1 MNMQLERVKTGIYG
15 LDELIEGGLPKDSIT
30 LISGNSGTGKTTL
43 SLQYLYNGVKHYNE
57 PGIYIGLSENIDRI
71 LLAADRFHMNFE
83 QYAND
88 NSLIFSDIPALEIS
102 EITKI
107 VKSIDPKY
115 KRLVID
121 PISALTFKYEV
132 DVTMREKIRDLVE
145 LIREKQITALI
156 TTELIENSNS
166 ISRFGEEFLCDN
178 AIVLYYFRESSR
190 RFRGIEIRKARLTN
204 HSEMIHLYKINS
216 QSESETGI
224 PSGVQ
229 VFPNEK
235 VFS

>member
-1 MNMQLERVKTGIYG
+1 MQIERVKTGIYG

-30 LISGNSGTGKTTL
+30 LVSGNSGTGKTTL
-43 SLQYLYNGVKHYNE
+43 SLQYLYNGCRTGE

-71 LLAADRFHMNFE
+71 LMAANRFHMDLE
-83 QYAND
+83 QYAKD

-121 PISALTFKYEV
+121 PISALTFKYEA
-132 DVTMREKIRDLVE
+132 DVTMREKIRELVE
-145 LIREKQITALI
+145 LIREKNITALI
-156 TTELIENSNS
+156 TTELIENSNN

-178 AIVLYYFRESSR
+178 AIVLYYFRENSR

-216 QSESETGI
+216 QSEAETGI
-224 PSGVQ
+224 PSGIQ

>member
-1 MNMQLERVKTGIYG
+1 MQLERVKTGIYG

-30 LISGNSGTGKTTL
+30 LVSGNSGTGKTTL
-43 SLQYLYNGVKHYNE
+43 SLQYLYNGIKFFDE

-71 LLAADRFHMNFE
+71 ILAAQQFNMDLE
-83 QYAND
+83 QFSAD
-88 NSLIFSDIPALEIS
+88 DSLVFSDIPALEIS

-107 VKSIDPKY
+107 VKSMDPKY

-121 PISALTFKYEV
+121 PISALTFKYEA
-132 DVTMREKIRDLVE
+132 DVTMREKIRELVE

-178 AIVLYYFRESSR
+178 VIVLYYFREGAR

-216 QSESETGI
+216 QSQTETGI
-224 PSGVQ
+224 ASGIQ

-235 VFS
+235 VFN

>member
-1 MNMQLERVKTGIYG
+1 MNMQFERVKTGIYG

-30 LISGNSGTGKTTL
+30 LVSGNSGTGKTTL
-43 SLQYLYNGVKHYNE
+43 SLQYLYNGIKDYNE
-57 PGIYIGLSENIDRI
+57 PGIYIGLSENINRI
-71 LLAADRFHMNFE
+71 LLAAQRFHMDLE
-83 QYAND
+83 QFSKD
-88 NSLIFSDIPALEIS
+88 DKLIFSDIPALEIA

-107 VKSIDPKY
+107 IKSVDQKY

-121 PISALTFKYEV
+121 PISALTFKYEA
-132 DVTMREKIRDLVE
+132 DVTMREKIRELVE

-156 TTELIENSNS
+156 TTELIENSNN

-178 AIVLYYFRESSR
+178 AIVLYYFREGAR

-216 QSESETGI
+216 QKESDSGI
-224 PSGVQ
+224 PSGIQ
-229 VFPNEK
+229 VFPKEK
-235 VFS
+235 VFN

>member
-1 MNMQLERVKTGIYG
+1 MQIERVKTGIQG
-15 LDELIEGGLPKDSIT
+15 LDDLIEGGLPKDSIT
-30 LISGNSGTGKTTL
+30 LVSGNSGTGKTTL
-43 SLQYLYNGVKHYNE
+43 SLQFLYNGVKSYNE
-57 PGIYIGLSENIDRI
+57 PGIYIGLSESIQRI
-71 LLAADRFHMNFE
+71 LLAAERFHMSLDQF
-83 QYAND
+83 AND
-88 NSLIFSDIPALEIS
+88 DKLVFSDIPALEIN

-107 VKSIDPKY
+107 VKSIDRKY

-132 DVTMREKIRDLVE
+132 DVSMREKIRELVE

-178 AIVLYYFRESSR
+178 AIVLYYFREGAR
-190 RFRGIEIRKARLTN
+190 RFRGLEIRKARLTN
-204 HSEMIHLYKINS
+204 HSEMVHLYKINS
-216 QSESETGI
+216 QSQEETGI
-224 PSGVQ
+224 PSGIQ

-235 VFS
+235 VFN